1 MRWRNRRQSTNVV
14 KKSGGGRQALGG
26 AGGGGIIFMLIRFLF
41 AKFGIGAIVL
51 LVGGFFALRA
61 IGVDPIG
68 LVMGGN
74 MGGPSASTQ
83 SEAPLDQNA
92 SEIEQF
98 VAFVLGSTEDVW
110 DQEFKK
116 RGQNYKK
123 PTLNLFTG
131 GVTSG
136 CGYASSAVGPFY
148 CPADQEIYLDLQFFD
163 EMARRFGAPGD
174 FAQAYVIA
182 HEVGHHIQTI
192 TGISAQVQ
200 RAKQSASKTQQNALQ
215 VRMELQ
221 ADCLSGVWAYH
232 EQKLFG
238 SLEQGD
244 IDEALTAANAIGD
257 DTLQRQAGRRPM
269 PDSFTHG
276 TSEQRKRWFTKGWR
290 SGDMDICDTFSASSL

>member
-41 AKFGIGAIVL
+41 AKFGIGAIVV
-51 LVGGFFALRA
+51 LVGGFFALKA
-61 IGVDPIG
+61 MGVDPIG

-74 MGGPSASTQ
+74 TGAPATTQ
-83 SEAPLDQNA
+83 SEARLDQNA
-92 SEIEQF
+92 SENEQF

-110 DQEFKK
+110 TQVFQS
-116 RGQNYKK
+116 RGQSYKK

-163 EMARRFGAPGD
+163 EMSRRFGAPGD

-200 RAKQSASKTQQNALQ
+200 RAKQNASQTQQNALQ

-276 TSEQRKRWFTKGWR
+276 TSEQRKNWFTKGWR
-290 SGDMDICDTFSASSL
+290 SGDMDVCDSFSASAL

>member
-41 AKFGIGAIVL
+41 AKFGIGAIVV
-51 LVGGFFALRA
+51 LVGGFFALKA
-61 IGVDPIG
+61 VGVDPIG

-74 MGGPSASTQ
+74 TGAPASSQ
-83 SEAPLDQNA
+83 SEARLDQNA
-92 SEIEQF
+92 SENEQF

-110 DQEFKK
+110 TQVFQS

-136 CGYASSAVGPFY
+136 CGYASSATGPFY

-163 EMARRFGAPGD
+163 EMSRRFGAPGD

-200 RAKQSASKTQQNALQ
+200 RAKQNASKTQQNALQ

-221 ADCLSGVWAYH
+221 ADCLSGAWAYH

-244 IDEALTAANAIGD
+244 IDEALAAANAIGD

-276 TSEQRKRWFTKGWR
+276 TSEQRKNWFTKGWR
-290 SGDMDICDTFSASSL
+290 SGDMDVCDTFSASAL